1 MEHLITDYRNR
12 VIARS
17 GHEITSKHVRY

>member
-12 VIARS
+12 VIVRS